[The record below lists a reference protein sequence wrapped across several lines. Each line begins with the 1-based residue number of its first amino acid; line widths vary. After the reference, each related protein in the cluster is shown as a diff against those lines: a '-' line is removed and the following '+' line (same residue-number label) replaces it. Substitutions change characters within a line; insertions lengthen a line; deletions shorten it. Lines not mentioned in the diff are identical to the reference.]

1 MKTPPFLK
9 DFIDLFFPRL
19 CPVCQRALNRNEE
32 NICTTCL
39 HRLPRTGYHLDPL
52 SPMAQLFLGKVPIE
66 KCAAF
71 FFFSTPSDARQLIHH
86 IKYHGGKQCGFTL
99 GKIYAN
105 ELLPSV
111 FFDDINALVPVP
123 LHPAKLRR
131 RGYNQSEW
139 IARGIEQVTGI
150 EVYTEWLY
158 HSQNTKSQTGKNIYE
173 RWLDTRTA
181 YETDSELDLSDKHIL
196 LVDDVVTTGAT
207 LLACAQALYLH
218 GKPRISCLTL
228 AAVL

>member
-105 ELLPSV
+105 ELLPSG

-139 IARGIEQVTGI
+139 IARGIEQVTESKSVQNG
-150 EVYTEWLY
+150 YTTPKTLNRKPEKISTNAGWTPAPL
-158 HSQNTKSQTGKNIYE
+158 TKRTQSSIYP
-173 RWLDTRTA
+173 T
-181 YETDSELDLSDKHIL
+181 S
-196 LVDDVVTTGAT
+196 
-207 LLACAQALYLH
+207 
-218 GKPRISCLTL
+218 ISC
-228 AAVL
+228 

>member
-71 FFFSTPSDARQLIHH
+71 FFFLHAERRPATHTPHQIPRRKTMWFH
-86 IKYHGGKQCGFTL
+86 
-99 GKIYAN
+99 
-105 ELLPSV
+105 
-111 FFDDINALVPVP
+111 
-123 LHPAKLRR
+123 LRENL
-131 RGYNQSEW
+131 RG
-139 IARGIEQVTGI
+139 
-150 EVYTEWLY
+150 
-158 HSQNTKSQTGKNIYE
+158 
-173 RWLDTRTA
+173 RTA
-181 YETDSELDLSDKHIL
+181 AQRIFRRHKRVGSRPLASGEITPQRLQSKRMDCSGNRTSHRNRSLYRMVIPLPKH
-196 LVDDVVTTGAT
+196 
-207 LLACAQALYLH
+207 
-218 GKPRISCLTL
+218 
-228 AAVL
+228 

>member
-1 MKTPPFLK
+1 MHH
-9 DFIDLFFPRL
+9 LF
-19 CPVCQRALNRNEE
+19 AS
-32 NICTTCL
+32 IT
-39 HRLPRTGYHLDPL
+39 
-52 SPMAQLFLGKVPIE
+52 
-66 KCAAF
+66 
-71 FFFSTPSDARQLIHH
+71 RQLIHH

-105 ELLPSV
+105 ELLHSG

-123 LHPAKLRR
+123 LHPEKLRR

>member
-1 MKTPPFLK
+1 MKTPPLLK

-105 ELLPSV
+105 ELLPSG

-123 LHPAKLRR
+123 SHSGEITPQRIQSKRMDCSGNRTSLRNRSLHRMVIPLP
-131 RGYNQSEW
+131 
-139 IARGIEQVTGI
+139 
-150 EVYTEWLY
+150 
-158 HSQNTKSQTGKNIYE
+158 
-173 RWLDTRTA
+173 
-181 YETDSELDLSDKHIL
+181 KH
-196 LVDDVVTTGAT
+196 
-207 LLACAQALYLH
+207 
-218 GKPRISCLTL
+218 
-228 AAVL
+228 

>member
-105 ELLPSV
+105 ELLHSG

-123 LHPAKLRR
+123 LHPAKLRFYR
-131 RGYNQSEW
+131 DG
-139 IARGIEQVTGI
+139 
-150 EVYTEWLY
+150 
-158 HSQNTKSQTGKNIYE
+158 
-173 RWLDTRTA
+173 RW
-181 YETDSELDLSDKHIL
+181 
-196 LVDDVVTTGAT
+196 
-207 LLACAQALYLH
+207 
-218 GKPRISCLTL
+218 
-228 AAVL
+228 

>member
-86 IKYHGGKQCGFTL
+86 IKRPRSS
-99 GKIYAN
+99 KISSICSFPGSAR
-105 ELLPSV
+105 SV
-111 FFDDINALVPVP
+111 NG
-123 LHPAKLRR
+123 R
-131 RGYNQSEW
+131 
-139 IARGIEQVTGI
+139 
-150 EVYTEWLY
+150 
-158 HSQNTKSQTGKNIYE
+158 
-173 RWLDTRTA
+173 
-181 YETDSELDLSDKHIL
+181 
-196 LVDDVVTTGAT
+196 
-207 LLACAQALYLH
+207 
-218 GKPRISCLTL
+218 
-228 AAVL
+228 

>member
-1 MKTPPFLK
+1 
-9 DFIDLFFPRL
+9 
-19 CPVCQRALNRNEE
+19 
-32 NICTTCL
+32 
-39 HRLPRTGYHLDPL
+39 
-52 SPMAQLFLGKVPIE
+52 MAQLFLGKVPIE

-105 ELLPSV
+105 ELLHSG

-123 LHPAKLRR
+123 LHPEKLRR

-207 LLACAQALYLH
+207 LLAWAQALYLH

>member
-71 FFFSTPSDARQLIHH
+71 FFFSTPSDA
-86 IKYHGGKQCGFTL
+86 
-99 GKIYAN
+99 
-105 ELLPSV
+105 
-111 FFDDINALVPVP
+111 
-123 LHPAKLRR
+123 PATHTPHQIPRRKTMWFHLRENLR
-131 RGYNQSEW
+131 E
-139 IARGIEQVTGI
+139 
-150 EVYTEWLY
+150 
-158 HSQNTKSQTGKNIYE
+158 
-173 RWLDTRTA
+173 RTA
-181 YETDSELDLSDKHIL
+181 AQRIFRRHKRIGSRPLASGEITPQRIQSKRMDCSGNRTSHRNRSLHRMVIPLPKH
-196 LVDDVVTTGAT
+196 
-207 LLACAQALYLH
+207 
-218 GKPRISCLTL
+218 
-228 AAVL
+228 

>member
-1 MKTPPFLK
+1 MKTPPLLK

-71 FFFSTPSDARQLIHH
+71 FFFSTPSDARQLIHY

-105 ELLPSV
+105 ELLPSG

-150 EVYTEWLY
+150 EVCTEWLY
-158 HSQNTKSQTGKNIYE
+158 HSQNTKSQTGKIFTNAGWTPAPLTKRTQSSIYP
-173 RWLDTRTA
+173 T
-181 YETDSELDLSDKHIL
+181 S
-196 LVDDVVTTGAT
+196 
-207 LLACAQALYLH
+207 
-218 GKPRISCLTL
+218 ISC
-228 AAVL
+228 

>member
-105 ELLPSV
+105 ELLPSG
-111 FFDDINALVPVP
+111 FFDDINALVPGP
-123 LHPAKLRR
+123 LASGEITPQRI
-131 RGYNQSEW
+131 QSK
-139 IARGIEQVTGI
+139 RMDCSGNRTSHRNRS
-150 EVYTEWLY
+150 LY
-158 HSQNTKSQTGKNIYE
+158 RMVIP
-173 RWLDTRTA
+173 LP
-181 YETDSELDLSDKHIL
+181 KH
-196 LVDDVVTTGAT
+196 
-207 LLACAQALYLH
+207 
-218 GKPRISCLTL
+218 
-228 AAVL
+228 

>member
-1 MKTPPFLK
+1 MSSPYSVIFW
-9 DFIDLFFPRL
+9 ISISSRL
-19 CPVCQRALNRNEE
+19 VCR
-32 NICTTCL
+32 C
-39 HRLPRTGYHLDPL
+39 
-52 SPMAQLFLGKVPIE
+52 
-66 KCAAF
+66 CAAF

-105 ELLPSV
+105 ELLHSG

-150 EVYTEWLY
+150 EVCTEWLY

>member
-99 GKIYAN
+99 GKIYAD
-105 ELLPSV
+105 ELLPSG
-111 FFDDINALVPVP
+111 FFDDINAAEATIKANGLLGESNKSPESKSVQNGYTTPKTLNRKPEKISTNAGWTPAP
-123 LHPAKLRR
+123 LTKRT
-131 RGYNQSEW
+131 QS
-139 IARGIEQVTGI
+139 
-150 EVYTEWLY
+150 
-158 HSQNTKSQTGKNIYE
+158 SIYP
-173 RWLDTRTA
+173 T
-181 YETDSELDLSDKHIL
+181 S
-196 LVDDVVTTGAT
+196 
-207 LLACAQALYLH
+207 
-218 GKPRISCLTL
+218 ISC
-228 AAVL
+228 

>member
-71 FFFSTPSDARQLIHH
+71 FFFSTPSEIPRRETMRFH
-86 IKYHGGKQCGFTL
+86 
-99 GKIYAN
+99 
-105 ELLPSV
+105 
-111 FFDDINALVPVP
+111 
-123 LHPAKLRR
+123 LRENLR
-131 RGYNQSEW
+131 
-139 IARGIEQVTGI
+139 
-150 EVYTEWLY
+150 
-158 HSQNTKSQTGKNIYE
+158 K
-173 RWLDTRTA
+173 RTA
-181 YETDSELDLSDKHIL
+181 AQRIFRRHKRVGSRPLASGEITPQRIQSKRMDCSGNRTSHRNRSLHRMVIPLPKH
-196 LVDDVVTTGAT
+196 
-207 LLACAQALYLH
+207 
-218 GKPRISCLTL
+218 
-228 AAVL
+228 

>member
-105 ELLPSV
+105 
-111 FFDDINALVPVP
+111 
-123 LHPAKLRR
+123 
-131 RGYNQSEW
+131 
-139 IARGIEQVTGI
+139 
-150 EVYTEWLY
+150 
-158 HSQNTKSQTGKNIYE
+158 
-173 RWLDTRTA
+173 
-181 YETDSELDLSDKHIL
+181 
-196 LVDDVVTTGAT
+196 
-207 LLACAQALYLH
+207 
-218 GKPRISCLTL
+218 
-228 AAVL
+228 

>member
-105 ELLPSV
+105 ELLPSG

-139 IARGIEQVTGI
+139 IRTSHRNRS
-150 EVYTEWLY
+150 LY
-158 HSQNTKSQTGKNIYE
+158 RMVIP
-173 RWLDTRTA
+173 LP
-181 YETDSELDLSDKHIL
+181 KH
-196 LVDDVVTTGAT
+196 
-207 LLACAQALYLH
+207 
-218 GKPRISCLTL
+218 
-228 AAVL
+228 

>member
-71 FFFSTPSDARQLIHH
+71 FFFLLIVHSPRFDAHPPVI
-86 IKYHGGKQCGFTL
+86 G
-99 GKIYAN
+99 
-105 ELLPSV
+105 LLPQ
-111 FFDDINALVPVP
+111 DEKLERITDKIKDAGILNADREKCISRRE
-123 LHPAKLRR
+123 HDWQDEAKLCKGEDRNKAPNPHNADVPQLPQPQ
-131 RGYNQSEW
+131 RGLGFQIVRVNIQAHTSTDHIITIEKPEDSSSKSSVNGSSSE
-139 IARGIEQVTGI
+139 
-150 EVYTEWLY
+150 
-158 HSQNTKSQTGKNIYE
+158 
-173 RWLDTRTA
+173 
-181 YETDSELDLSDKHIL
+181 
-196 LVDDVVTTGAT
+196 
-207 LLACAQALYLH
+207 
-218 GKPRISCLTL
+218 SC
-228 AAVL
+228 